1 MASDLSGGCG
11 VGCGA
16 EKRAV
21 KISIES
27 GQPAAIGVDLLAK
40 AVDEEFLE
48 TRDAVLD
55 ANPEQWSRIS
65 GLEAGR
71 ITRIRPVE

>member
-1 MASDLSGGCG
+1 MHSC
-11 VGCGA
+11 
-16 EKRAV
+16 
-21 KISIES
+21 

>member
-1 MASDLSGGCG
+1 MTNIEERANT
-11 VGCGA
+11 
-16 EKRAV
+16 RAV
-21 KISIES
+21 IFSIES
-27 GQPAAIGVDLLAK
+27 GEPAAIGVDLLAK

-55 ANPEQWSRIS
+55 ANPEQWSRIN